1 MTTQLD
7 IFSQEIQQQEQFVP
21 QKIER
26 KRLTPRQYKLH
37 DLIHEHSLHFK
48 SKLSLKDMLE
58 RLDDDYQYTRELLD
72 YPKRDFADLVSRREL
87 SDDLDAVVKF
97 MDFQAVY
104 VGGRY
109 ATTKQE
115 MELYLLKKEI
125 SARKIWHK
133 LYIQKKKAGLEGQ
146 QIIQFTGYEKEEW
159 DSWLKTAEETVK
171 QLEKEQNNAE
181 S

>member
-1 MTTQLD
+1 
-7 IFSQEIQQQEQFVP
+7 
-21 QKIER
+21 
-26 KRLTPRQYKLH
+26 
-37 DLIHEHSLHFK
+37 
-48 SKLSLKDMLE
+48 MLE

-171 QLEKEQNNAE
+171 QLEKEQTNAN

>member
-1 MTTQLD
+1 MTQLD
-7 IFSQEIQQQEQFVP
+7 IFSELQEQEKFVP

-171 QLEKEQNNAE
+171 QLEKEQNNAN

>member
-1 MTTQLD
+1 MTQLD
-7 IFSQEIQQQEQFVP
+7 IFSELQEQEKFVP

-159 DSWLKTAEETVK
+159 DSWLKLAEETVK
-171 QLEKEQNNAE
+171 QLEKEQTNAN

>member
-1 MTTQLD
+1 MTQLD
-7 IFSQEIQQQEQFVP
+7 IFSELQEQEKFVP

-125 SARKIWHK
+125 SARKTWHK

-159 DSWLKTAEETVK
+159 DSWLKLAEETVK
-171 QLEKEQNNAE
+171 QLEREQNNAE

>member
-1 MTTQLD
+1 MTQLD
-7 IFSQEIQQQEQFVP
+7 IFSELQEQEKFVP